1 MAVRATVS
9 RFPKNEDEQE
19 SSGLPWGV
27 TVTPFASKDEN
38 GLSPV
43 YGSDGDLLP
52 RCENCYAYFNTYC
65 ELDQWAWNCSLC
77 GTLNGLTSQA
87 IMRYSHPRS
96 CAETMSSFIDLEL
109 SMEGSEEEMMQ
120 ARPVYV
126 AAVDLSSS
134 EEFLELTKSA
144 LQAALEALAPG
155 SLFGLATFSH
165 KMGLYDVQGPIPVV
179 KNVFISPDT
188 EGTLPIE
195 LEDVMPLLQFLA
207 PVETCKDRITA
218 ALDTLRP
225 TTSWER
231 TTGAGQG
238 LEGVLMGGRGFGVA
252 MEALVKYIGS
262 EYGNTFALARVFAF
276 MSGPPDYGAGQLD
289 TKRYGE
295 QYASK
300 GEDADRALLPE
311 QTPFYKDLA
320 VVAVQAGVC
329 VDIFAVTNEYTD
341 LASLK
346 FLSIES
352 GGSLFLYS
360 NTDDSTLP
368 QDMYRMLSRPYA
380 FGCILRLRTSSEFKP
395 GHSYGHFFPD
405 PQYENVQHII
415 CCDSFASYAYD
426 FDFTSATGFSR
437 YASEQPVLQIAFQYT
452 VVVPPEELS
461 ASRLVSASRGKHLL
475 QRRLRIRTLQFGTAR
490 NMNELYDSVDPEA
503 VLSILVHKP
512 HWSKEFGRAGMLLH
526 DWLVILTAQYNDAS
540 KIVQFKN
547 GGLIASQID
556 VAFSQCPQLQPLP
569 RLVFALLRNPLLRFH
584 EEGVHPDYRIYL
596 QCLCSA
602 LEPVSLHRVIY
613 PVLMSYSTPDKQAYP
628 RHSLSRAALITSG
641 SPIFFLDA
649 FTALIVFYS
658 STADPTLPFPPPKI
672 PAVKSPSAT
681 SVFVVSPRILAAV
694 GGGGRGWAF
703 SGLWLVRA
711 AHKKGANIIL
721 IQITYFPV
729 ELVFQA
735 KFAKIGGAIFLDQ
748 WFLEEARAMALQDA
762 EILLYPAA
770 IVSEPQD
777 QGLDSRDHWK
787 RVAQG
792 HAGANLVSC
801 CTGPAREIVAAADD
815 KEEAVLV
822 AKFDLEQIRLMRHS
836 WGVFHDWRP
845 GLYKV
850 LLTSDG
856 SNRYWKSLHQESILD
871 HIECAWRQN
880 LYYFGFRLA
889 LDFAVLTVS
898 SGIQDGPMN

>member
-87 IMRYSHPRS
+87 IARYSHPRS

-289 TKRYGE
+289 TRRYGE

-415 CCDSFASYAYD
+415 CCDSFATYAYD
-426 FDFTSATGFSR
+426 FDFTSTTGFSR

-475 QRRLRIRTLQFGTAR
+475 KRRLRIRTLQFGTAR

-503 VLSILVHKP
+503 VLSILVHKVILA
-512 HWSKEFGRAGMLLH
+512 SLEQGVREGRMLLH

-547 GGLIASQID
+547 GGSIASQID

-602 LEPVSLHRVIY
+602 LEPGSLHRVIY

-649 FTALIVFYS
+649 FTTLIVFYS
-658 STADPTLPFPPPKI
+658 STADPTLPFPPPQDCLLRSTINKLKQERSI
-672 PAVKSPSAT
+672 TPKLIFIRGGQDDASAFENYLIEEQDVDGSGFT
-681 SVFVVSPRILAAV
+681 SVMGFVS
-694 GGGGRGWAF
+694 
-703 SGLWLVRA
+703 
-711 AHKKGANIIL
+711 
-721 IQITYFPV
+721 
-729 ELVFQA
+729 
-735 KFAKIGGAIFLDQ
+735 
-748 WFLEEARAMALQDA
+748 FLEDVTQSVMEYM
-762 EILLYPAA
+762 
-770 IVSEPQD
+770 
-777 QGLDSRDHWK
+777 K
-787 RVAQG
+787 
-792 HAGANLVSC
+792 
-801 CTGPAREIVAAADD
+801 
-815 KEEAVLV
+815 
-822 AKFDLEQIRLMRHS
+822 
-836 WGVFHDWRP
+836 
-845 GLYKV
+845 
-850 LLTSDG
+850 
-856 SNRYWKSLHQESILD
+856 
-871 HIECAWRQN
+871 
-880 LYYFGFRLA
+880 
-889 LDFAVLTVS
+889 
-898 SGIQDGPMN
+898 